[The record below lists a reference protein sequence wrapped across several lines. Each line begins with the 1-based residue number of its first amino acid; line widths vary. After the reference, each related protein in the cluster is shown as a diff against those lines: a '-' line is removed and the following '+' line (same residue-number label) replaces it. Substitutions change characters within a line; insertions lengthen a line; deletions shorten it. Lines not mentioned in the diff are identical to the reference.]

1 MARKLL
7 IVIFCLSGLQAFSQ
21 DSTLTDAEKKTLD
34 SMISNDV
41 FLQMLQESGGQESY
55 WEVGISVSNAYFSS
69 RNKRINSSQIETK
82 AVFTPSVSYY
92 HKSGLGISG
101 AAYLIN
107 DNGRSDFYQY
117 SITPSYSLQT
127 DRYINASISYTRFF
141 RKKGYEEITTP
152 IQNEIY
158 GSAYLK
164 KPWIQPGL
172 SLGYSQGKSTTY
184 KTIDTVFNN
193 IRRILND
200 TLKISNANFSAA
212 VYVQHSFEY
221 FKILGKKDA
230 VSIMP
235 QLSLNM
241 ASNRYSETHRNPF
254 LTRLKARPRFKN
266 AGSLQQDADF
276 GLQSVSMNLDI
287 HYLVGKFSFKP
298 QAYIDYYLPSTT
310 DNRFSSTFSF
320 SVLHS
325 F

>member
-7 IVIFCLSGLQAFSQ
+7 IVIFCLAGLRAFPQ
-21 DSTLTDAEKKTLD
+21 DSTLTEAENKALD
-34 SMISNDV
+34 SMIRNDV
-41 FLQMLQESGGQESY
+41 FLQMLQEGSGQESY
-55 WEVGISVSNAYFSS
+55 WEVGIGVSNAYFST

-82 AVFTPSVSYY
+82 GVFTPSVSYY
-92 HKSGLGISG
+92 HKSGLGIS
-101 AAYLIN
+101 AVAFLIN
-107 DNGRSDFYQY
+107 DMGKSDFYQY
-117 SITPSYSLQT
+117 SITPSYSLNNNK
-127 DRYINASISYTRFF
+127 YVNASLSYTRFF

-152 IQNEIY
+152 ILNELY
-158 GSAYLK
+158 GSAYWK
-164 KPWIQPGL
+164 KPWLQPGL

-193 IRRILND
+193 IRRVLKD

-221 FKILGKKDA
+221 FKIFGKKDA